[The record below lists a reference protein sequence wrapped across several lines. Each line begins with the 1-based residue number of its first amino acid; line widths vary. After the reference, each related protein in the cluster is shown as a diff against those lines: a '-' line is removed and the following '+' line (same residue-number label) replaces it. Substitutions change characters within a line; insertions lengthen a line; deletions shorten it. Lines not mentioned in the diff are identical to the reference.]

1 MTTSFSTIMNYTPC
15 VISKELCKF
24 MGIYLFWS
32 LSHIVAS
39 TLYSSYCA
47 NYSFW
52 GWFSGGLNAISPH
65 CKAFLWLQNATSN
78 GFSSWWMTA
87 SMWLVTKINWIT
99 TIPKHV

>member
-32 LSHIVAS
+32 LTHIVAS
-39 TLYSSYCA
+39 NLYSSYCA

-65 CKAFLWLQNATSN
+65 CKGFLWLQNATSN
-78 GFSSWWMTA
+78 GFSSWWMTTTT
-87 SMWLVTKINWIT
+87 WLVTKINWIT
-99 TIPKHV
+99 HIPKQI